1 MSETLASILRQTAK
15 NAGSSPA
22 VAGPNKTISY
32 TELDSRSDDIAASL
46 RQSGARPGD
55 RVGIFSRK
63 DIDAVASIY
72 GVLKAGCAY
81 VPIDTRIGPNKLAAV
96 LNDAGLAA
104 LILDPV
110 LSPKLQAL
118 VTSGLSPWLAGASTH
133 GDILS
138 FRRLE
143 ESSSTSSAASADSSL
158 AYILYTSG
166 STGVPKGVQQTH
178 ASAVA
183 FASWAATEFGISS
196 SDRLSCHAPLNF
208 DLTTFDLF
216 VSVLT
221 GACVVLIPDD
231 LAIFPREVASLVE
244 TERITVWYSVPFAL
258 VQLLQHGNLGN
269 RRLSLREVVFA
280 GERFPPAQLRELAS
294 VLPGVGLTNLFGPT
308 ETNVC
313 TYHHLAPEDIT
324 SDEFCPIG
332 MPCPYDTTIVVDES
346 GHEVAAGEAGELLV
360 AGASVMTGYLN
371 RPELNEKVFVT
382 RTTDEGKTERFFR
395 TGDLVTSPDGGP
407 MRFHGRGDR
416 QVKVRGFRVELD
428 EIEAALANCA
438 GVVAAAAWIE
448 DSGGNFAE
456 VRAAVS
462 VDPISAAPTSDDLIL
477 QIRQHLNQAAVP
489 ARATVLQDLPRTI
502 NGKVD
507 YDALAK
513 LLRATAAQS

>member
-1 MSETLASILRQTAK
+1 MSETLASILRRTAK
-15 NAGSSPA
+15 NAGSNPA
-22 VAGPNKTISY
+22 VVGPNETISY
-32 TELDSRSDDIAASL
+32 SELDSRSDDIAAAL
-46 RQSGARPGD
+46 RQCGARPVD

-63 DIDAVASIY
+63 DVDAVSSIY
-72 GVLKAGCAY
+72 GVLKADCAY
-81 VPIDTRIGPNKLAAV
+81 VPIDTRIGPNKLAAI
-96 LNDAGLAA
+96 LNDASFAA
-104 LILDPV
+104 LIVDPA
-110 LSPKLQAL
+110 LSPKIQAL
-118 VTSGLSPWLAGASTH
+118 VTSGLCPWLAGADAH
-133 GDILS
+133 GEILS
-138 FRRLE
+138 FRKPE
-143 ESSSTSSAASADSSL
+143 ERSSAASADDPL

-178 ASAVA
+178 ASVVA
-183 FASWAATEFGISS
+183 FASWAAKEFGVSS

-216 VSVLT
+216 VSAFT

-231 LAIFPREVASLVE
+231 LAIFPREVASLIE

-258 VQLLQHGNLGN
+258 IQLLQHGNLAN

-280 GERFPPAQLRELAS
+280 GERFPPAQLRELSS
-294 VLPGVGLTNLFGPT
+294 VLPGVGFTNLFGPT

-313 TYHHLAPEDIT
+313 TYHHLAAEDLA

-332 MPCPYDTTIVVDES
+332 MPCPYDTIIVVDEN
-346 GHEVAAGEAGELLV
+346 GNKVAAGEVGELLV

-371 RPELNEKVFVT
+371 RPELNARVFVT
-382 RTTDEGKTERFFR
+382 RATEEGKTERFFR
-395 TGDLVTSPDGGP
+395 TGDLVTSPDDGP

-438 GVVAAAAWIE
+438 GVVAAAAWVE
-448 DSGGNFAE
+448 ESGSNFAE

-462 VDPISAAPTSDDLIL
+462 VDPTAAAPTSDDLIMQL
-477 QIRQHLNQAAVP
+477 RRHLNQAAVP
-489 ARATVLQDLPRTI
+489 ARATVLQDLPRTV